1 MNLDYTGPPSKPTD
15 ETREWQRKPLHE
27 QESEH
32 QLTWT
37 ERLSDDLALAMV
49 CLLGVLAMVAI
60 APFAVYRLLQGNFA
74 AALLDGLFVVGLAG
88 GAVHAWITGN
98 SRQAGMFMAL
108 LTTSGCI
115 AVVWMLGLTP
125 MWAFSTILAH
135 FIVVDRR
142 IALALSALI
151 IVAIAACEPAFSS
164 PVDRFSFVA
173 VSSMVTLFALIF
185 STRSARQNARLRHL
199 AETDSLTEA
208 GNRRSMKNDL
218 MEAVHAF
225 EVSGKPQALVIMD
238 LDHFKQVNDRFGH
251 EAGDRVLADL
261 AAIVHQT
268 TRRGDSLYRY
278 GGEEFVLLF
287 GDTDVSGLETAVNK
301 IQAALAERLRGPG
314 GPVTVSMGAT
324 LLQPGDGWL
333 DWMARADDALYQAKN
348 DGRDRAVIDVGDA
361 PLILVGPASI

>member
-1 MNLDYTGPPSKPTD
+1 MNLDYTGPPFKPTD
-15 ETREWQRKPLHE
+15 ETREWQRKPLYE

-60 APFAVYRLLQGNFA
+60 APFAVYRLLQGDLV
-74 AALLDGLFVVGLAG
+74 AALIDSLFVAGLAG
-88 GAVHAWITGN
+88 GAVHAWVTGN
-98 SRQAGMFMAL
+98 SRPAGIFMAV

-142 IALALSALI
+142 FALVLSALI
-151 IVAIAACEPAFSS
+151 IAAIAVCEPAFSS

-225 EVSGKPQALVIMD
+225 QVSGKPQALVIMD

-278 GGEEFVLLF
+278 GGEEFVLLL
-287 GDTDVSGLETAVNK
+287 GDIDVSGLETAMNK
-301 IQAALAERLRGPG
+301 IQTALAERLRGPG

-348 DGRDRAVIDVGDA
+348 DGRDRAVLDVGDA
-361 PLILVGPASI
+361 PLILVGPGPG